1 MSDPPCQTG
10 GMKITKAVS
19 LHPALDEIVAKFGP
33 VHLVRKA
40 EGRHNLTGG
49 TPTDRAKAMKWCAHH
64 TPFVK
69 LARTRPPR
77 RRNFQ
82 RRLREKQSMLARSVT
97 KIEPLNFT
105 GFGDRRTLTPRNH
118 YES

>member
-49 TPTDRAKAMKWCAHH
+49 TPH
-64 TPFVK
+64 
-69 LARTRPPR
+69 
-77 RRNFQ
+77 
-82 RRLREKQSMLARSVT
+82 
-97 KIEPLNFT
+97 
-105 GFGDRRTLTPRNH
+105 
-118 YES
+118 